1 MRSKVRIVH
10 LIESL
15 ERGGA
20 ERALC
25 TNLAHLDRSS
35 FESVVVYLFR
45 PDPLR
50 GEIEA
55 LGIPCIGLN
64 LKSPWDWHGCLWKL
78 RQQLKALAPDLI
90 HTNLVK
96 ADIYGRIVGRSLG
109 IPVISTIHESPYYPE
124 VFLDNPGL
132 SRVKYKYS
140 LIKLVDRL
148 TAQHCAKSFVVISDF
163 SGRAAREYLRVPSSR
178 IWLIH
183 HSLDLEQFKR
193 VPADN
198 VEALR
203 LKLGVSPEEKVL
215 VHVGRLAPQKGQRYL
230 LLALRTILAKAPN
243 VRLLICGDGP
253 LREPLQA
260 MCPELDIASQVTFV
274 DPVPEISWL
283 LGLSD
288 IFVFPS
294 LHEGLGIALLE
305 AMAMGKPCVASEVG
319 PIPEVVEPGRSGL
332 LVRPRDPDDLARAI
346 LLLLE
351 RPDLCREMGERGRQ
365 IVKEKFDIR
374 KNIRALE
381 RVYFEG
387 LSPARALSGV

>member
-1 MRSKVRIVH
+1 MGSKVKVVH

-15 ERGGA
+15 VRGGA
-20 ERALC
+20 ERLLC
-25 TNLAHLDRSS
+25 TNLAHLDRSR
-35 FESVVVYLFR
+35 FDNVVVYLFK
-45 PDPLR
+45 PDLLR
-50 GEIEA
+50 AEIEA
-55 LGIPCIGLN
+55 LSIPCIGLD
-64 LKSPWDWHGCLWKL
+64 LKGPWDWHGCLWKL

-124 VFLDNPGL
+124 VFLDNPDL
-132 SRVKYKYS
+132 NRVKYS

-148 TAQHCAKSFVVISDF
+148 TAQHCVKTFVVVSNF
-163 SGRAAREYLRVPSSR
+163 SGNAAREYLGVSPSR
-178 IWLIH
+178 TWLIYN
-183 HSLDLEQFKR
+183 SLDLEQFES

-203 LKLGVSPEEKVL
+203 LKLGISPEEKVL
-215 VHVGRLAPQKGQRYL
+215 VNVGRLAPQKGQRYL
-230 LLALRTILAKAPN
+230 LMALRMVLTKDPN
-243 VRLLICGDGP
+243 VRLVIRGDGP
-253 LREPLQA
+253 IREILQA
-260 MCPELDIASQVTFV
+260 MGLELGIASKVSFV
-274 DPVPEISWL
+274 DPVPKISWL

-319 PIPEVVEPGRSGL
+319 PIPEVVEHGRSGL

-346 LLLLE
+346 LALLDQE
-351 RPDLCREMGERGRQ
+351 DLRREMGERGRQ

-374 KNIRALE
+374 QNVRALE
-381 RVYFEG
+381 KVYIEG
-387 LSPARALSGV
+387 LSPARALAGV